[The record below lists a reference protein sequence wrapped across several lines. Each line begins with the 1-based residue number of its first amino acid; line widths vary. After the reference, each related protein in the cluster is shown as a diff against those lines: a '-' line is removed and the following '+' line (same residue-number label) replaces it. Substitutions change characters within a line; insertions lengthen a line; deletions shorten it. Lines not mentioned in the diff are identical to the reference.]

1 MKKELKRARKK
12 AKKEEKKMV
21 KVEKKAYAKALK
33 KANSDKFLTI
43 VGLLLAAATTYL
55 TTQLNKREE
64 ELAKDS
70 NTETEEKTA

>member
-33 KANSDKFLTI
+33 KANSDKLLTI

-64 ELAKDS
+64 EL
-70 NTETEEKTA
+70 EKHSDENAA